1 MGKIVRKRY
10 VTEEAVKKALKIDS
24 FRNVSKDKLMQFAS
38 MIPYMDKDVAIAI
51 INQFPEF
58 ADFGKILIA
67 NYMHICDNIRE
78 KNHEGHMAAV
88 HGYQTIL
95 DANAKKLEK
104 DEITEEERKA
114 ITEDMIAV
122 ADKIAELDLRNKK
135 FYERMGSKALIAVI
149 AVAGVVG
156 AAIGVNCAFGNNSG
170 ELPDIDDDNEED
182 E

>member
-1 MGKIVRKRY
+1 
-10 VTEEAVKKALKIDS
+10 
-24 FRNVSKDKLMQFAS
+24 
-38 MIPYMDKDVAIAI
+38 
-51 INQFPEF
+51 
-58 ADFGKILIA
+58 
-67 NYMHICDNIRE
+67 
-78 KNHEGHMAAV
+78 
-88 HGYQTIL
+88 
-95 DANAKKLEK
+95 
-104 DEITEEERKA
+104 
-114 ITEDMIAV
+114 MIAV